1 MFERI
6 NNYIKAMS
14 IHKMIFVIV
23 SFVGVIVS
31 FVGMSAVTLVCFW
44 QVLFN
49 NIDKYKAIILVFLLF
64 FWTVLTIIAILLAK
78 EKGED

>member
-23 SFVGVIVS
+23 A

-49 NIDKYKAIILVFLLF
+49 NIDKYKAVILVFLLF

>member
-23 SFVGVIVS
+23 SFVG
-31 FVGMSAVTLVCFW
+31 MSAVTLVCFW
-44 QVLFN
+44 QVLLPRPQN
-49 NIDKYKAIILVFLLF
+49 LWV
-64 FWTVLTIIAILLAK
+64 
-78 EKGED
+78 GC